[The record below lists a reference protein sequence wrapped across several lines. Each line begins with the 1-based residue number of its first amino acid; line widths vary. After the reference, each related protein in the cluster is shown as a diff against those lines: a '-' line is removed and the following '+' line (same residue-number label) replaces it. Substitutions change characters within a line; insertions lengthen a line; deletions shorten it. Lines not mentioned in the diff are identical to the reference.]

1 MILRYERLQR
11 FPTVFK
17 SVTGLQVA
25 QFDELVTDILPRFRS
40 AEYTRHDRP
49 DRTRAIGGGP
59 QFDLAPRNQLL
70 LTVIWLRLYPIHEV
84 LAYLFGVSDSTVSRT
99 ISRVVPLLEASGKD
113 TMRLPDPGRK
123 RRRSLDALLAETPE
137 LVVVIDT
144 FEQRVQRHQDRK
156 VADEHYSGK
165 KKQHTLKTQVAVDE
179 ETGQIVDIAESRLG
193 PTADIKVLEESNL
206 LSQLPEGVGA
216 IGDLAYVGIDK
227 LHPEGLAAAPRKKPR
242 GQERPPED
250 IEYNRAFSKRRIVV
264 EHSIGR
270 MRRYQSIT
278 QMDRNH
284 RQQHTPRVRSVAGLV
299 NRQRA
304 WATASSLNWG
314 RGTPSSLTIA
324 NVN

>member
-17 SVTGLQVA
+17 SMTGLRGA
-25 QFDELVTDILPRFRS
+25 QFDEVVTDILPRFRA

-49 DRTRAIGGGP
+49 DRKRAVGGGP
-59 QFDLAPRNQLL
+59 SFDLDPRNQIL

-84 LAYLFGVSDSTVSRT
+84 LAYLFGVSDTTVGRA
-99 ISRVVPLLEASGKD
+99 IARVLPLLEASGKD
-113 TMRLPDPGRK
+113 SMRMPDPGRK
-123 RRRSLDALLAETPE
+123 RRRSLDALLADTPE

-144 FEQRVQRHQDRK
+144 FEQPVQRPQDRK
-156 VADEHYSGK
+156 VADEYYSGK
-165 KKQHTLKTQVAVDE
+165 KKRHTLKTQVAVDG
-179 ETGQIVDIAESRLG
+179 ETGQIVDIAESVRG
-193 PTADIKVLEESNL
+193 PKADIKVVEESGL
-206 LSQLPEGVGA
+206 LSRLPEGVGA
-216 IGDLAYVGIDK
+216 IGDLAYIGLDK
-227 LHPEGLAAAPRKKPR
+227 LHPEGLGAAPRKKPR

-284 RQQHTPRVRSVAGLV
+284 RQQHAPRVRAVAGLV

-304 WATASSLNWG
+304 WAA
-314 RGTPSSLTIA
+314 A
-324 NVN
+324 